1 MPKARD
7 HLSET
12 IQFLKKR
19 LTWDFPGGLV
29 VKTSPSNAGGV
40 GLIPGDSTIF
50 NQKSPHIL
58 SFRMLSAA
66 GNRKTNS
73 AWPIWQGKV

>member
-19 LTWDFPGGLV
+19 LLWDLPGGPV
-29 VKTSPSNAGGV
+29 GKTSPSNAGDV
-40 GLIPGDSTIF
+40 DSIPGDPTIF
-50 NQKSPHIL
+50 NQKSLHIL
-58 SFRMLSAA
+58 SFRVLSAA

-73 AWPIWQGKV
+73 AWPIQ